1 MRVLFD
7 FIPNHTSDKNDWF
20 IKSVNREDPYTDFY
34 IWRDPKGF
42 DAQNQPIPPNNWL
55 SIFNGPA
62 WRWNEKRRQFYYTL
76 FTAAQPD
83 LNYRNP
89 KVRSAMEASTHDFP
103 RIATRVE
110 PEFSEAASMIQL
122 MLPGLASIYY
132 GQEIGMTDVRIRADQ
147 RQEDNGRD
155 GCRGPMQWDESLN
168 SGFTTNKK
176 AWLPVNPEYW
186 RHNVKEQLKDPLS
199 HLNIF
204 KRLLELRH
212 NPVIK
217 NGELETCV
225 ISEWMF
231 LFA

>member
-1 MRVLFD
+1 MVLEFFLHPD
-7 FIPNHTSDKNDWF
+7 GLIKFFGDSTDKTSLLPFYFRLMWMDNSWRATDLNHT
-20 IKSVNREDPYTDFY
+20 IH
-34 IWRDPKGF
+34 GF
-42 DAQNQPIPPNNWL
+42 MDILPA
-55 SIFNGPA
+55 NGVPS
-62 WRWNEKRRQFYYTL
+62 W
-76 FTAAQPD
+76 
-83 LNYRNP
+83 
-89 KVRSAMEASTHDFP
+89 MASTHDFP

>member
-1 MRVLFD
+1 MIACSNFGFDVSDHKAVDPTYGTSEDVRRLVDAIHEKGMRVLFD

-89 KVRSAMEASTHDFP
+89 KVRSAMEDVIQYWLDFGVDGFRVDFP
-103 RIATRVE
+103 AGIFEDEQLRDNPWVS
-110 PEFSEAASMIQL
+110 PESVNSTNYHAQIHTYQYSLDEVA
-122 MLPGLASIYY
+122 GLA
-132 GQEIGMTDVRIRADQ
+132 QEWRSLLDRNKQ
-147 RQEDNGRD
+147 KD
-155 GCRGPMQWDESLN
+155 GKTR
-168 SGFTTNKK
+168 
-176 AWLPVNPEYW
+176 
-186 RHNVKEQLKDPLS
+186 
-199 HLNIF
+199 
-204 KRLLELRH
+204 
-212 NPVIK
+212 
-217 NGELETCV
+217 
-225 ISEWMF
+225 
-231 LFA
+231 